1 MLKCRCQVV
10 KNVFVVEV
18 HFYLWPPCEKL
29 SKLFLTVQ
37 TPNNLWIR
45 ASWHFCKHPVSQ
57 SVCLSF
63 CLFIC
68 LSVCPL
74 SICLLASQLVSQAVC
89 LCLFVLL
96 SVSFQSMRQSVCLSV
111 HLSILL
117 YIHSP
122 THLPILPCIDQLIH
136 PHFLCHFNHCENSFE
151 VVFPIIV
158 LM

>member
-1 MLKCRCQVV
+1 MLKYRCQVV
-10 KNVFVVEV
+10 KNLSVVEV

-45 ASWHFCKHPVSQ
+45 ASWHFCKHPVNQ
-57 SVCLSF
+57 SVCLSVF
-63 CLFIC
+63 LFVY

-96 SVSFQSMRQSVCLSV
+96 SVSFQSMHQSVCLFICPSF
-111 HLSILL
+111 
-117 YIHSP
+117 YIS
-122 THLPILPCIDQLIH
+122 THLPICPYFLALINWFIH
-136 PHFLCHFNHCENSFE
+136 IFCVISTTVRIPLKLFFQ
-151 VVFPIIV
+151 
-158 LM
+158 